1 MTAPDR
7 EPPLV
12 PPEIEDPWISA
23 AEQEESETEEVFEP
37 VWLAPLPEPDSRA
50 EPESQNREER
60 SFGEADLSAD
70 EMGRFQLA
78 GSDAYDEIARLLRT
92 AVQRELEGFVR
103 LVMRGGGSR

>member
-1 MTAPDR
+1 MTGPDR

-12 PPEIEDPWISA
+12 SPEIEDPWISA

-37 VWLAPLPEPDSRA
+37 VWLAPLPEPDPRA

-103 LVMRGGGSR
+103 LMMRGGGSR